1 MPYHYEELC
10 SNMIETHIECDVDL
24 DDIIDEINEII
35 GGEFGFDLDGS
46 FNFFSN
52 DDEEISIN
60 RLSNGYKQLG
70 VLEYLMEGYGIPKNS
85 IIILDRIDDK
95 MDSDLQIK
103 TAEIIMKLAK
113 RLNLLL
119 LINTNKTFF

>member
-1 MPYHYEELC
+1 MVHL
-10 SNMIETHIECDVDL
+10 I
-24 DDIIDEINEII
+24 
-35 GGEFGFDLDGS
+35 
-46 FNFFSN
+46 FFSN

>member
-1 MPYHYEELC
+1 MENL
-10 SNMIETHIECDVDL
+10 DL
-24 DDIIDEINEII
+24 TLMVHLI
-35 GGEFGFDLDGS
+35 
-46 FNFFSN
+46 FFSN